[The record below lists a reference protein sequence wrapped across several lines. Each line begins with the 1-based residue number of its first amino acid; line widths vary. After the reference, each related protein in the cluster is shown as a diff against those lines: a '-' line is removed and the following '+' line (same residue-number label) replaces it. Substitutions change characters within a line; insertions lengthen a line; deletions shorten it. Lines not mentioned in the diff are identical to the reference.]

1 MEWGGFPAAS
11 ARGLWAVTLLWA
23 SPLTCAERAP
33 CQQGLLGPEPALT
46 VTFHGSGGLTCPK
59 AALQSRVTVKAW
71 VSATASRMLFRS
83 AISAPRRETE
93 AREEGTQYRADWSA
107 LLWKLLMLCFIT
119 ISGFFFLGGGE
130 GGAQLRAAQ
139 CSSWGS
145 DPVQLPAVPVSA
157 LGVHWLCL

>member
-1 MEWGGFPAAS
+1 MEREGFPAAS

-33 CQQGLLGPEPALT
+33 CHRGLLDPEPALT

-93 AREEGTQYRADWSA
+93 AREEGTQPQGRLVCPPMDTPDA
-107 LLWKLLMLCFIT
+107 LFHHNIR
-119 ISGFFFLGGGE
+119 FFFFFG